1 MDGMGRYTGG
11 EGKELSGIGVNE
23 ARQAGHLA
31 CTKHM
36 AGAIDAV
43 DFESQYIVGLTE

>member
-31 CTKHM
+31 LS
-36 AGAIDAV
+36 IWLV
-43 DFESQYIVGLTE
+43 LLTLLTLNHSI